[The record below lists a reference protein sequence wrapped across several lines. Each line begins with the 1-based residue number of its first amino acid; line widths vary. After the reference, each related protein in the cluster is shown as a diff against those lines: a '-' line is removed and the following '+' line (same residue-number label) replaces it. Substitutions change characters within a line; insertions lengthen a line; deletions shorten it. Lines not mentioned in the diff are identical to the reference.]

1 MSKSTNFL
9 LITAFLLT
17 LIQRIFS
24 EDNNLVYTGTKK
36 SLVLIDDW
44 NYLNTHSMFW
54 DQLRG
59 KFL

>member
-1 MSKSTNFL
+1 MSISTKFL
-9 LITAFLLT
+9 LITAFLIT

-24 EDNNLVYTGTKK
+24 EYNNLVYNGTTKT
-36 SLVLIDDW
+36 LVLIDDW

-59 KFL
+59 R